1 MLLLFHFNEELMF
14 LSFSISLQ
22 ELHHLNFD
30 ILNLFHTIQHYLLI
44 LFNKFRKY
52 FKIYIFKIFFLS
64 YQFYLNNSFN

>member
-1 MLLLFHFNEELMF
+1 MLLLFLFNQELMF
-14 LSFSISLQ
+14 LSFSISLR
-22 ELHHLNFD
+22 EFNHLNFD
-30 ILNLFHTIQHYLLI
+30 ILNLFHIIQHYLLI

>member
-1 MLLLFHFNEELMF
+1 MLLLFHFNQELMF

-30 ILNLFHTIQHYLLI
+30 ILNLFHIIQHYLLI

>member
-1 MLLLFHFNEELMF
+1 MLLLFLFNQELMF

-22 ELHHLNFD
+22 EFNHLNFD
-30 ILNLFHTIQHYLLI
+30 ILNLFHIIQHYLLI